1 MHRPSVG
8 DKVEVTRSFPQE
20 RVEVGTV
27 VSLLATQFTYELE
40 DGSVKFCTYK
50 SGDNTWKRL
59 IG

>member
-1 MHRPSVG
+1 MRSPRVG

-40 DGSVKFCTYK
+40 DGAVKFCTYK
-50 SGDNTWKRL
+50 AGDNKWR
-59 IG
+59 IV